1 MSVKS
6 EPFSATEDP
15 LELSVTVGAAKL
27 SVIVIVVLWAPTSTI
42 LDPVTLEISIIT
54 VSLPSYKLLS
64 TVLSVTLPV
73 VSPASI
79 TIFVAEIK

>member
-1 MSVKS
+1 MFDDFNVAVSVKS
-6 EPFSATEDP
+6 EPFSATEDA
-15 LELSVTVGAAKL
+15 LELSATVGAAKL
-27 SVIVIVVLWAPTSTI
+27 SVIVIVVLWVPTSTI

-73 VSPASI
+73 V
-79 TIFVAEIK
+79 